1 MVFTIDALPVSK
13 ISVCGATG
21 MTWFSDLLDHPLM
34 KSFIAYSIFRAFY
47 GAGILVVT
55 YFVDRETAVPWWLFL
70 AFSMVFSR
78 VLFRWMKGRWTD
90 EATRSPS

>member
-1 MVFTIDALPVSK
+1 MS
-13 ISVCGATG
+13 
-21 MTWFSDLLDHPLM
+21 WFSDLRNHPLM

-78 VLFRWMKGRWTD
+78 VLFRYIKRHRA
-90 EATRSPS
+90 EELTRSPS

>member
-1 MVFTIDALPVSK
+1 MPYWVSK
-13 ISVCGATG
+13 ISVCRA
-21 MTWFSDLLDHPLM
+21 MDMSWYSDILDHPLM

-55 YFVDRETAVPWWLFL
+55 YLVDKETPMPWWLFL

-78 VLFRWMKGRWTD
+78 ILFRYIKRRRSEEITH
-90 EATRSPS
+90 SPS

>member
-1 MVFTIDALPVSK
+1 MVFTIDSLPVSK

-21 MTWFSDLLDHPLM
+21 MTWFSDLLDNPLM

-78 VLFRWMKGRWTD
+78 ILFRWIKSRRSE

>member
-1 MVFTIDALPVSK
+1 MV
-13 ISVCGATG
+13 
-21 MTWFSDLLDHPLM
+21 MEHPLM

-55 YFVDRETAVPWWLFL
+55 YFVDRETIVPWWAFL

-78 VLFRWMKGRWTD
+78 VLFRWIKRRRA
-90 EATRSPS
+90 EATPPPP

>member
-1 MVFTIDALPVSK
+1 MSWYSGI
-13 ISVCGATG
+13 
-21 MTWFSDLLDHPLM
+21 LDHPLM

-70 AFSMVFSR
+70 GFSMVFSR
-78 VLFRWMKGRWTD
+78 ILFRYIKRRRA
-90 EATRSPS
+90 EELTRSPS

>member
-1 MVFTIDALPVSK
+1 MSK
-13 ISVCGATG
+13 ITVCRATD
-21 MTWFSDLLDHPLM
+21 MSWFSDLLDHPLM

-78 VLFRWMKGRWTD
+78 VLFRWMKSRRAE
-90 EATRSPS
+90 EATHSPS

>member
-1 MVFTIDALPVSK
+1 MVFTIDDLLMSK
-13 ISVCGATG
+13 ISACRATD
-21 MTWFSDLLDHPLM
+21 MSRLSDFLDHPLM

-47 GAGILVVT
+47 GVGILVVT

-78 VLFRWMKGRWTD
+78 ILFRWMKDRGMD

>member
-1 MVFTIDALPVSK
+1 MS
-13 ISVCGATG
+13 
-21 MTWFSDLLDHPLM
+21 WFSALLDHPLM

-70 AFSMVFSR
+70 AFSMVLSR
-78 VLFRWMKGRWTD
+78 VLFRYIKRRRAEELTH
-90 EATRSPS
+90 SPS

>member
-1 MVFTIDALPVSK
+1 
-13 ISVCGATG
+13 
-21 MTWFSDLLDHPLM
+21 MTWFSGLLDHPLM

-70 AFSMVFSR
+70 AFSMVCI
-78 VLFRWMKGRWTD
+78 LYT
-90 EATRSPS
+90 SPSPRDGLLSRMPSSA